1 MPSRSHRLPCA
12 GVSAERARCTN
23 VRWSA
28 EQARRPACVTINIS
42 LPISPPDPVHMSHLG
57 ARLPQER
64 VNSFIFDVIMVS
76 NRLAFSMICSIS
88 ERVHPALQDAGLVG
102 QAGRGR
108 LRVALGHVCIAFV
121 GQEGGSLGFG
131 SRGEGS

>member
-1 MPSRSHRLPCA
+1 M
-12 GVSAERARCTN
+12 
-23 VRWSA
+23 RWSA

-76 NRLAFSMICSIS
+76 NRLVFDD
-88 ERVHPALQDAGLVG
+88 LFNQ
-102 QAGRGR
+102 
-108 LRVALGHVCIAFV
+108 
-121 GQEGGSLGFG
+121 
-131 SRGEGS
+131 